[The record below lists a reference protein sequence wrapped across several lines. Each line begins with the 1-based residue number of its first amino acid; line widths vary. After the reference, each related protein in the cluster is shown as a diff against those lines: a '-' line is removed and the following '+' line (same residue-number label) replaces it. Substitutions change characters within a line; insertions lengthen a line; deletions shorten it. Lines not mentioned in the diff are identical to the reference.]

1 MLEAWK
7 KQLASKKPVLLITL
21 LKSKLLPIWHCSL
34 LFVLVLIY
42 SPNLRQSD
50 HTYFSKLTPDHSNK
64 FLFDDK
70 FARDPKASF
79 VTHVPRKNIDGC
91 CERRPGVEGATTKKK
106 NCTHSEHTHVR
117 KYLTRA
123 NFIPQCIL
131 ILFDVKI

>member
-7 KQLASKKPVLLITL
+7 KHLASKKPVLLITL
-21 LKSKLLPIWHCSL
+21 LKSKLLPIWHCRL

-91 CERRPGVEGATTKKK
+91 CERWPGVEGATTKKK
-106 NCTHSEHTHVR
+106 ILRIVNTHTFGNIR
-117 KYLTRA
+117 
-123 NFIPQCIL
+123 PGL
-131 ILFDVKI
+131 ILFPNVL